1 MAVRGQGGDREFK
14 RATKT
19 GQKQGGLGGSLGRA
33 KVAKAGGTKATL
45 PKVKAVM
52 PPGGGK

>member
-1 MAVRGQGGDREFK
+1 MAARGQGGDREFK
-14 RATKT
+14 RSTKT

-33 KVAKAGGTKATL
+33 KVVKTSGTKAKL